1 MLRLML
7 QNTPESLSTKK
18 TTIFLEMRV
27 FIPVFARILDT
38 NQLVGHRRSSSRRR
52 PMSNVDSSRSEKQR
66 SRTAAQ
72 FASQR
77 LSETRAG

>member
-27 FIPVFARILDT
+27 FIPVFARFLDK
-38 NQLVGHRRSSSRRR
+38 NQLVGHRRSSRVVEGQCRI
-52 PMSNVDSSRSEKQR
+52 DTSRSRKQR